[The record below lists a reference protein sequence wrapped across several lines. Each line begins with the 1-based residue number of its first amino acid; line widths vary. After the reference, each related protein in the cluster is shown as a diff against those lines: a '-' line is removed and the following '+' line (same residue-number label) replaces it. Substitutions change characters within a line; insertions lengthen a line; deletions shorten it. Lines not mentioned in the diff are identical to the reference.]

1 VDPNIHP
8 EKPGVSNSSNGDE
21 GVNHLRRLKGAG
33 SESQLTSS
41 EAKNPAHTPATD
53 APYGAAP
60 NKKERRQ
67 SARMRC
73 SGSAEFR
80 AWGSKGRMW
89 GTLTDISLHGCYLE
103 MNNTFPVNTKVDLL
117 LKSCGV
123 CVEITGSVRTSYPA
137 LGMGIGFINVKPEQ
151 QSQINQLLAVLGGQS
166 AFFRGAP
173 ERARAAHHPIQLH
186 FSDPQALL
194 DEVTEF
200 FRKHAVLSREEFNE
214 IAKRCRRS

>member
-8 EKPGVSNSSNGDE
+8 EQPRVANSAKGDE
-21 GVNHLRRLKGAG
+21 GVNYLRRLKGAG
-33 SESQLTSS
+33 SESQLASS
-41 EAKNPAHTPATD
+41 EAKKPADAPATKT
-53 APYGAAP
+53 PYG
-60 NKKERRQ
+60 KDRRQ
-67 SARMRC
+67 SARLRC

-80 AWGSKGRMW
+80 AWGSNVRMW

-103 MNNTFPVNTKVDLL
+103 MNNTFPVNTKVDLV

-123 CVEITGSVRTSYPA
+123 CIEVTGSVRTSYPA

-173 ERARAAHHPIQLH
+173 ERERAARDPVQLH
-186 FSDPQALL
+186 LSDSQALL

-200 FRKHAVLSREEFNE
+200 FRKHPVLSREEFNAM
-214 IAKRCRRS
+214 AKRCRRS